1 MRERKACPAFIQ
13 TTKRFSF
20 GTAHALQ
27 GAERTLRGSA
37 MTPRELRVRSGSG
50 RSLGQWRGALS
61 VSGTEKTEMGCVS
74 QNWQGLVH
82 LLGFFCCERSLRCKV
97 LEIVSSGDKNPEI
110 CARLPR
116 LIEEC
121 ACSGR
126 VDVDTRRPRRARPYS
141 RIAGCSVP
149 RCSKRR
155 SAHARH
161 LSARQRRR
169 RCGVSLQ
176 RGVTGGLT
184 AVCSLRQCALNVGF
198 RAAPA
203 RGRLTRVYSKLIT
216 QRERLQGSLR
226 GRFRK
231 AYLIPQ
237 SALRVR
243 GACLCRCSPHVEQ
256 RAGIAT
262 VWYHS

>member
-1 MRERKACPAFIQ
+1 MQLVRQPLEGVSTLPLRSAPSAERRQRRGQLRVVPMAMPAFTLRASRRVGACESARLARLVIQ

-20 GTAHALQ
+20 GKEHALQ

-116 LIEEC
+116 LTK
-121 ACSGR
+121 SVLVRDVSMLTLGGR
-126 VDVDTRRPRRARPYS
+126 AARAPTP
-141 RIAGCSVP
+141 A
-149 RCSKRR
+149 
-155 SAHARH
+155 
-161 LSARQRRR
+161 
-169 RCGVSLQ
+169 SLAALC
-176 RGVTGGLT
+176 RGV
-184 AVCSLRQCALNVGF
+184 QND
-198 RAAPA
+198 
-203 RGRLTRVYSKLIT
+203 
-216 QRERLQGSLR
+216 
-226 GRFRK
+226 
-231 AYLIPQ
+231 
-237 SALRVR
+237 ALRTHDTSPPDSAAFVR
-243 GACLCRCSPHVEQ
+243 CVPPAE
-256 RAGIAT
+256 
-262 VWYHS
+262 